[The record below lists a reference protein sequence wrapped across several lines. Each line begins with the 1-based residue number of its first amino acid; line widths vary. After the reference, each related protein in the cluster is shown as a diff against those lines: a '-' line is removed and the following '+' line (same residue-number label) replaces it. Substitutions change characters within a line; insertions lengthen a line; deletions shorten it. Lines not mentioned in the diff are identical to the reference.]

1 VTALVLDRV
10 GMVYQGS
17 GRSVAAL
24 EEISTGIGRGEFVS
38 IVGPSGC
45 GKSTLLK
52 LVFGIRRMTSG
63 AISIA
68 GERVAGPRRDVGMVF
83 QSPVLL
89 PWRRIL
95 DNVMLPVEVLGLPR
109 TDYEH
114 KARKLL
120 ELVGLGGFEQM
131 YPQELSGGMQ
141 QRAAIARALVF
152 DAPVLLMDEPFGA
165 LDAMTREHMNLELQR
180 IWQSDRRTILFVT
193 HSIAEA
199 AFLSDRILVMSPR
212 PGRILE
218 DIRVEAPRPRALDDM
233 QRPAFG
239 EIVSRVRRLLGGSA
253 GGHE

>member
-1 VTALVLDRV
+1 MTALVLDSV

-24 EEISTGIGRGEFVS
+24 EGISTGIGRGEFVS

-52 LVFGIRRMTSG
+52 LVFGIRKMTSG
-63 AISIA
+63 AITIS
-68 GERVAGPRRDVGMVF
+68 GEQVAGPRRDVGMVF
-83 QSPVLL
+83 QNPVLL
-89 PWRRIL
+89 PWRRIF
-95 DNVMLPVEVLGLPR
+95 DNVMLPVEVLGLPFK
-109 TDYEH
+109 DYES
-114 KARKLL
+114 KAKKLL

-180 IWQSDRRTILFVT
+180 IWQADRRTILFVT
-193 HSIAEA
+193 HSISEA
-199 AFLSDRILVMSPR
+199 AFLSDRILVMSAR

-218 DIRVEAPRPRALDDM
+218 DIRVDAPRPRALDDM
-233 QRPAFG
+233 LRPAFG
-239 EIVSRVRRLLGGSA
+239 EIVSRVRRLLGGSPV
-253 GGHE
+253 GHE